1 MDRAHDS
8 SSPQDRLI
16 GDLRQVIENAED
28 LLKSTGH
35 YEGGPYQEARIR
47 LAAALDKAN
56 AELER
61 CEETRLAGMM
71 EATRAAIALHADVG
85 GEARIM
91 RAFR

>member
-1 MDRAHDS
+1 MDSPHDS

-16 GDLRQVIENAED
+16 GDLRLVIENAED

-35 YEGGPYQEARIR
+35 YTGEPHQEARTR

-61 CEETRLAGMM
+61 FEETRLARMM
-71 EATRAAIALHADVG
+71 DVTRAAIALHADAS
-85 GEARIM
+85 GEARVM
-91 RAFR
+91 RAFK